1 MGSSEHKNRPLLSKG
16 LIWLAVTLVLIVIL
30 TVEYRLHS
38 PRRSGIPADPV
49 FVEKLKSAKHYRSQ
63 FPAQKQTIDLARKS
77 GLRLAGLNA
86 IGMEL
91 REVSHLATG
100 DPESLFAMLSHLGGF
115 GEIVW
120 VDQWTNF
127 PVKLPST
134 TKRRFPGVIEV
145 PRRDAVKAALD
156 AIESSGACLVK
167 AGPNRYLIAKVAEEE
182 KYRAAIRALGWL
194 DGAPPPW
201 DTEDRGDKSNAEP

>member
-1 MGSSEHKNRPLLSKG
+1 M
-16 LIWLAVTLVLIVIL
+16 V
-30 TVEYRLHS
+30 
-38 PRRSGIPADPV
+38 
-49 FVEKLKSAKHYRSQ
+49 VEKLKFARHFRSQ

-77 GLRLAGLNA
+77 GLRHAGLNA

-134 TKRRFPGVIEV
+134 TKRRFPGILEV

-167 AGPNRYLIAKVAEEE
+167 AGPNRYLVAKVAEEE
-182 KYRAAIRALGWL
+182 KYKAAIRALGWL

-201 DTEDRGDKSNAEP
+201 DTEDRGTKPNAEP